1 MYKKQGGVIPM
12 DKRILYDYIDAC
24 ELIKETEAEIR
35 KLRKKKKT
43 IVRTSVSGSNPEFP
57 YNPQH
62 FEIEGTTFTHKDD
75 SNLREEEKIL
85 EERKKNA
92 EKIKLEVERWMNTIP
107 NRMQRIIEYK
117 IFKELTW
124 QQVAQKMGR
133 KATGDSIR
141 MEFNNFMKN

>member
-1 MYKKQGGVIPM
+1 M

-24 ELIKETEAEIR
+24 ELIKETEEEIR
-35 KLRKKKKT
+35 KLRKKKKM

-57 YNPQH
+57 YNQQH
-62 FEIEGTTFTHKDD
+62 FEIEGTVFTYKDD
-75 SNLREEEKIL
+75 SDLREEEKIL

-92 EKIKLEVERWMNTIP
+92 EKIKLEVEKWMNTIP
-107 NRMQRIIEYK
+107 NRMQRTIKYK
-117 IFKELTW
+117 IFDELTW
-124 QQVAQKMGR
+124 QQVAQKIGR

>member
-1 MYKKQGGVIPM
+1 M

-24 ELIKETEAEIR
+24 ELIKETEEEIR

-43 IVRTSVSGSNPEFP
+43 ITRTSVSGSNPEFP
-57 YNPQH
+57 YNQQH
-62 FEIEGTTFTHKDD
+62 FEIEGTVFTYKDD
-75 SNLREEEKIL
+75 SDLREEEKIL

-92 EKIKLEVERWMNTIP
+92 EKIKLEVEKWMNTIP
-107 NRMQRIIEYK
+107 NRMQRTIKYK
-117 IFKELTW
+117 IFDELTW
-124 QQVAQKMGR
+124 QQVAQKIGR

>member
-1 MYKKQGGVIPM
+1 M

-24 ELIKETEAEIR
+24 ELIKETEEEIR

-43 IVRTSVSGSNPEFP
+43 ITRTSVSGSNPEFP

-107 NRMQRIIEYK
+107 NRMQRIIKRK
-117 IFKELTW
+117 IFDELTW

-141 MEFNNFMKN
+141 MEFNNFMKD

>member
-1 MYKKQGGVIPM
+1 M

-133 KATGDSIR
+133 KVTGDSIR

>member
-1 MYKKQGGVIPM
+1 M

-35 KLRKKKKT
+35 RLQKKKKT
-43 IVRTSVSGSNPEFP
+43 IVQTNVSGSNPNFP

-62 FEIEGTTFTHKDD
+62 FKIQGTTFTYREDGQ
-75 SNLREEEKIL
+75 LRMEEKIL

-92 EKIKLEVERWMNTIP
+92 EKLKLEVEEWMNTIP
-107 NRMQRIIEYK
+107 NRMQRIIRYK
-117 IFKELTW
+117 IFEGMTW

-133 KATGDSIR
+133 KASENGIKK
-141 MEFNNFMKN
+141 EFERFMKEK

>member
-1 MYKKQGGVIPM
+1 M

-57 YNPQH
+57 YNPQR
-62 FEIEGTTFTHKDD
+62 FKIEGATFTYKDD
-75 SNLREEEKIL
+75 SDLREEEKIL
-85 EERKKNA
+85 EKRKKNA
-92 EKIKLEVERWMNTIP
+92 EKIKLEVEKWMNTIP
-107 NRMQRIIEYK
+107 NRMQRIIKYK
-117 IFKELTW
+117 IFDELTW

>member
-1 MYKKQGGVIPM
+1 M

-35 KLRKKKKT
+35 RLQKKKKT
-43 IVRTSVSGSNPEFP
+43 IVQTNVSGSNPNFP

-62 FEIEGTTFTHKDD
+62 FKIQGTTFTYRED
-75 SNLREEEKIL
+75 SQLRMEEKIL

-92 EKIKLEVERWMNTIP
+92 EKLKLEVEEWMNTIP
-107 NRMQRIIEYK
+107 NRMQRIIRYK
-117 IFKELTW
+117 IFEGMTW

-133 KATGDSIR
+133 KASENGIKK
-141 MEFNNFMKN
+141 EFERFMKEK

>member
-1 MYKKQGGVIPM
+1 MIPI

-24 ELIKETEAEIR
+24 ELIKETEEEIR

-43 IVRTSVSGSNPEFP
+43 ITRTSVSGSNPEFP

-107 NRMQRIIEYK
+107 NRKQRIIKHK
-117 IFKELTW
+117 IFDELTW
-124 QQVAQKMGR
+124 QQVAQKIGR

-141 MEFNNFMKN
+141 MEFNNFMKD

>member
-1 MYKKQGGVIPM
+1 M

-24 ELIKETEAEIR
+24 ELIKETEEEIR

-43 IVRTSVSGSNPEFP
+43 ITRTSVSGSNPEFP

-107 NRMQRIIEYK
+107 NRMQRIIKHK
-117 IFKELTW
+117 IFDELTW

-141 MEFNNFMKN
+141 MEFNNFMKD

>member
-1 MYKKQGGVIPM
+1 M

-24 ELIKETEAEIR
+24 ELIKETEEEIR

-43 IVRTSVSGSNPEFP
+43 ITRTNVSGSNPEFP

-62 FEIEGTTFTHKDD
+62 FEIEGTTFTYKDD

-107 NRMQRIIEYK
+107 NRMQRIIKHK
-117 IFKELTW
+117 IFDELTW

-141 MEFNNFMKN
+141 MEFNNFMKD

>member
-1 MYKKQGGVIPM
+1 M

-24 ELIKETEAEIR
+24 ELIKETEEEIR

-43 IVRTSVSGSNPEFP
+43 IARTSVSGSNPEFP

-62 FEIEGTTFTHKDD
+62 FEIEGTAFTYKDD
-75 SNLREEEKIL
+75 SDLREEEKIL

-107 NRMQRIIEYK
+107 NRMQRIIKYK
-117 IFKELTW
+117 IFDELTW